1 MKSLIIKCWLLCLFA
16 IPAWAQAPVHLTV
29 ADFESAIKAEPK
41 PLILDVR
48 TKSEFDQGHIP
59 GAVLMD
65 YYQPDFKEKLNKL
78 DKSKKIVLYCAA
90 GVRSGR
96 ALQMFMDSG
105 FRQVADLQGGFQAWL
120 STGRPKVP

>member
-1 MKSLIIKCWLLCLFA
+1 MKCFIIKCLLLCVLVISA
-16 IPAWAQAPVHLTV
+16 KAQTPVHLTV
-29 ADFESAIKAEPK
+29 AAFESAIQAEPK

-48 TKSEFDQGHIP
+48 TKAEFDQGHIP

-65 YYQPDFKEKLNKL
+65 FYQPDFKEKMNKL

-96 ALQMFMDSG
+96 ALQLFIDSG
-105 FRQVADLQGGFQAWL
+105 YRQVADLQGGFQAWL
-120 STGRPKVP
+120 SMGRSKAP